1 MSISNFDLILIPD
14 PEHTILQQIA
24 QVQTFQDE
32 LEILFNTI
40 PSQVIHG
47 LLFALIET
55 INNTFYFFLI
65 NYERNGGD
73 PMKRSVKNRLMAQ
86 TGYVMILSNLI
97 VTPTWFWRAFWGPL
111 DPWIASVADAFRQS
125 ALTWLTL
132 CFSEGIL
139 IKAVMTLKWSRFLA
153 IDEEYWGNFLCVVNC
168 CFSVI
173 SHLSRFYIG
182 DFLNGIRV
190 QVKAKARN
198 FPIAQNP
205 KFLFLSLLR

>member
-1 MSISNFDLILIPD
+1 MSFSNFDGILIPD
-14 PEHTILQQIA
+14 PEHTILQGISK
-24 QVQTFQDE
+24 VQTFQDE
-32 LEILFNTI
+32 LEILFDTI

-55 INNTFYFFLI
+55 INNVFYFYLI

-86 TGYVMILSNLI
+86 TGYVMILTNLT
-97 VTPTWFWRAFWGPL
+97 VTPTWFWRAFFGPL
-111 DPWIASVADAFRQS
+111 DPWIASVADAFRQFT
-125 ALTWLTL
+125 LTWLTL

-139 IKAVMTLKWSRFLA
+139 IKAVMTLKWNKFSA
-153 IDEEYWGNFLCVVNC
+153 IDEEFCGNFLCIFNF

-190 QVKAKARN
+190 QV
-198 FPIAQNP
+198 
-205 KFLFLSLLR
+205 